1 MDLMVFSPDDFR
13 SFILILLRVSVV
25 LFMFPFLGGTMVPM
39 TVKAGLALMISVALF
54 PVVRPDPTLFPDG
67 LLSSVNVILSELVLG
82 LIVGLT
88 AKMFFAAVQLAG
100 QLIGFQM
107 GFSIAGAFDPES
119 GSQGSVLAEM
129 GYWIAIV
136 LFLLLNGHHIFLRAL
151 TDSFTAVEVG
161 SLQLGE
167 GLFRTMLEASRQ
179 MFVMSLKV
187 GAPAVVALLFTS
199 ASFGIVAKVV
209 PQMNILIVA
218 FPLKVVVGLFFF
230 GFSVEMLLF
239 LVRQYVANFEGML
252 GVIMKLMKV

>member
-1 MDLMVFSPDDFR
+1 
-13 SFILILLRVSVV
+13 
-25 LFMFPFLGGTMVPM
+25 
-39 TVKAGLALMISVALF
+39 
-54 PVVRPDPTLFPDG
+54 
-67 LLSSVNVILSELVLG
+67 LG

-119 GSQGSVLAEM
+119 GTQGSVLAEM

-136 LFLLLNGHHIFLRAL
+136 LFLLLNGHHIFLRSL

-161 SLQLGE
+161 SLRLGE
-167 GLFRTMLEASRQ
+167 GLFRTMLEASKQ